1 MKSICILITN
11 RTNYSK
17 LKPII
22 LKLKESDLV
31 LTKIVLSSSSII
43 AKYGNL
49 VDLIR
54 NDGFEIDS
62 TLDSLLLN
70 DTHSSMA
77 ISAGISMIQHATYYQ
92 NNKIDLVLTVGD
104 RFDMLTPVLAAKY
117 MNIPIFHLQGGEKS
131 GSIDDTIR
139 NLISLCSDIH
149 FVATDNSK
157 RNLINLGINENKI
170 YNFGCTAVEYLIQKV
185 NIFNE
190 KNTIQLSSGKIINLD
205 NLNDFFVILL
215 HPNTTKDD
223 IDIETVFEAVD
234 KFNKQVFLFYPN
246 VDASNSTILSSIQK
260 KINDKNYHIIKNLSV
275 EDFGTLLGKSI
286 CFIGNSSSG
295 IRESAS
301 FKIPFINI
309 GDRQQFREQNNNTIN
324 CKSDINEICEAISK
338 AISIKETLTG
348 ENIYY
353 KVDSSELISK
363 KILHLLN
370 NNNV

>member
-1 MKSICILITN
+1 MKNICILITN

-17 LKPII
+17 LKPLISN
-22 LKLKESDLV
+22 LKDSNAV
-31 LTKIVLSSSSII
+31 LIKIVLSSSSII
-43 AKYGNL
+43 KKYGNL

-54 NDGFEIDS
+54 NDGFQIDS

-77 ISAGISMIQHATYYQ
+77 ISAGISMVQHATYYQ

-139 NLISLCSDIH
+139 NLISLCADIH
-149 FVATDNSK
+149 FVATENSK
-157 RNLINLGINENKI
+157 INLIKLGINENKVF
-170 YNFGCTAVEYLIQKV
+170 NFGCTAVEYLVKKV
-185 NIFNE
+185 NILNK
-190 KNTIQLSSGKIINLD
+190 KNTIHLSSGKVINLD
-205 NLNDFFVILL
+205 DINDFFVILL
-215 HPNTTKDD
+215 HPNTIKED

-234 KFNKQVFLFYPN
+234 KFNKKVFLFYPN
-246 VDASNSTILSSIQK
+246 VDASNSIILSSIQK
-260 KINDKNYHIIKNLSV
+260 KINDKNYYIIKNLAV
-275 EDFGTLLGKSI
+275 EDFGTLLSKSV

-309 GDRQQFREQNNNTIN
+309 GTRQNFREQNNNTIN
-324 CKSDINEICEAISK
+324 CNSN
-338 AISIKETLTG
+338 
-348 ENIYY
+348 
-353 KVDSSELISK
+353 
-363 KILHLLN
+363 LN
-370 NNNV
+370 